1 MEENTIAAI
10 STAFGMAA
18 VGVVRISGE
27 RAIEIA
33 DKVFKSISGKTLSK
47 TRGYCAHYGKIFEDN
62 EEIDEAVALVFRAP
76 KSYTGENVVEI
87 SCHGGIYT
95 TKKTLQIVLK
105 NGARPASPGE
115 FTKRAYLNGKIDLT
129 GAQAVMDIIKADNIQ
144 ANRAAIATKNGNL
157 YKCILKIKNELIKI
171 SAHIC
176 AYIDYPEEEIPIV
189 ETKALLNDINKVKSE
204 IKALIDSFKIYKI
217 IKEGIDTA
225 IVGKPNV
232 GKSTLMNLLSGSSR
246 SIVTDIP
253 GTTRDI
259 IEESVSIGNL
269 TLKLCDTAGIRQTN
283 DKIEQ
288 IGVKI
293 AKEKLNCAQLVLALF
308 DYSDELSDED
318 KTMIEKLKDMPCIA
332 IINKL
337 DLNKKLDCDYLYK
350 NLKYVVEISAKTG
363 QGKKELCDIIEKY
376 FETNK
381 FEPSQAVLS
390 TARQKQSA
398 KKALDDLN
406 LAYKE
411 LKNNNTLDAVAYLLE
426 QAVNSLAEIDGENAT
441 DDILD
446 EVFSKFCVGK

>member
-10 STAFGMAA
+10 STAYGMAA
-18 VGVVRISGE
+18 MGVVRVSGTK
-27 RAIEIA
+27 AIEIA
-33 DKVFKSISGKTLSK
+33 DKVFKSISGKTLAK
-47 TRGYCAHYGKIFEDN
+47 TRGYHAHFGKIFEGH

-105 NGARPASPGE
+105 NGARLALPGE

-129 GAQAVMDIIKADNIQ
+129 KAQAVMDIIKADNIQ
-144 ANRAAIATKNGNL
+144 ASRAAIATKNGNL
-157 YKCILKIKNELIKI
+157 YKYILKIKNELIRI

-176 AYIDYPEEEIPIV
+176 AYIDYPEEEIPTV
-189 ETKALLNDINKVKSE
+189 ETKQLLSDINKVKGE
-204 IKALIDSFKIYKI
+204 IEALIDSFKTYKI

-225 IVGKPNV
+225 IVGRPNV
-232 GKSTLMNLLSGSSR
+232 GKSTLMNLLSGSER

-253 GTTRDI
+253 GTTRDV
-259 IEESVSIGNL
+259 IEESISIGNL
-269 TLKLCDTAGIRQTN
+269 KLNLCDTAGIRQTD

-293 AKEKLNCAQLVLALF
+293 AKEKLNCAQLVLAIF
-308 DYSDELSDED
+308 DYSSKLSSED
-318 KTMIEKLKDMPCIA
+318 KELIKKLKNTPCIA

-337 DLNKKLDCDYLYK
+337 DLNKKLDCDYIYK
-350 NLKYVVEISAKTG
+350 NLENVVEISAKTG
-363 QGKKELCDIIEKY
+363 QGKNQLCDIIEKY

-381 FEPSQAVLS
+381 FEPSHAVLS
-390 TARQKQSA
+390 TERQKQSA
-398 KKALDDLN
+398 KKALDDIN
-406 LAYKE
+406 KAYLE
-411 LKNNNTLDAVAYLLE
+411 LKNNLTLDAVAYLLE
-426 QAVNSLAEIDGENAT
+426 QAVRSLAEIDGENANE
-441 DDILD
+441 DILD

>member
-27 RAIEIA
+27 YAIEIA
-33 DKVFKSISGKTLSK
+33 DKVFKSFSGKTLAQ
-47 TRGYCAHYGKIFEDN
+47 TGGYRAHYGSVYDQN

-105 NGARPASPGE
+105 NGARAALPGE

-129 GAQAVMDIIKADNIQ
+129 KAQAVMDIIKADNVQ
-144 ANRAAIATKNGNL
+144 ASRAAIATKNGNL
-157 YKCILKIKNELIKI
+157 YKCILKIKNELIRI

-176 AYIDYPEEEIPIV
+176 AYIDYPEEEIPEV
-189 ETKALLNDINKVKSE
+189 ETKQLLKDIKKVQNK
-204 IKALIDSFKIYKI
+204 IQALIKSFKTYKI

-259 IEESVSIGNL
+259 VEESVTVGNI
-269 TLKLCDTAGIRQTN
+269 TLKLSDTAGLRETK

-293 AKEKLNCAQLVLALF
+293 AKEKLESAQLVLALF
-308 DYSDELSDED
+308 DSSNELSSED
-318 KTMIEKLKDMPCIA
+318 KALIDKLKEAPCIA

-337 DLNKKLDCDYLYK
+337 DLAQKLNRDYIRK

-363 QGKKELCDIIEKY
+363 QGKEKLCDIIENF

-398 KKALDDLN
+398 QKALDDIN
-406 LAYKE
+406 LAYSE
-411 LKNNNTLDAVAYLLE
+411 LKNNSTLDAVSYLLE
-426 QAVNSLAEIDGENAT
+426 QAVGSLAEIDGENAT
-441 DDILD
+441 EDILD

>member
-27 RAIEIA
+27 YAIEIA
-33 DKVFKSISGKTLSK
+33 DKVFKSFSGKTLAQ
-47 TRGYCAHYGKIFEDN
+47 TGGYRAHYGSVYDQN

-105 NGARPASPGE
+105 NGARAALPGE

-129 GAQAVMDIIKADNIQ
+129 KAQAVMDIIKADNVQ
-144 ANRAAIATKNGNL
+144 ASRAAIATKNGNL
-157 YKCILKIKNELIKI
+157 YKCILKIKNELIRI

-176 AYIDYPEEEIPIV
+176 AYIDYPEEEIPEV
-189 ETKALLNDINKVKSE
+189 ETKQLLKDIKKVQNK
-204 IKALIDSFKIYKI
+204 IQALIKSFKTYKI

-259 IEESVSIGNL
+259 VEESVTVGNI
-269 TLKLCDTAGIRQTN
+269 TLKLSDTAGLRETK

-293 AKEKLNCAQLVLALF
+293 AKEKLESAQLVLALF
-308 DYSDELSDED
+308 DSSNELSSED
-318 KTMIEKLKDMPCIA
+318 KALIDKLKEAPCIA

-337 DLNKKLDCDYLYK
+337 DLAQKLNRDYIRK

-363 QGKKELCDIIEKY
+363 QGKEELCDIIENF

-398 KKALDDLN
+398 QKALDDIN
-406 LAYKE
+406 LAYSE
-411 LKNNNTLDAVAYLLE
+411 LKNNSTLDAVSYLLE
-426 QAVNSLAEIDGENAT
+426 QAVGSLAEIDGENAT
-441 DDILD
+441 EDILD